1 MTHYKLALWG
11 LGATWVALGLAGITA
26 VYSGFHTSA
35 GLSSVTLAFLTALAV
50 LTLSEVLRLT
60 RLMRAEK
67 IKAQE
72 NRKT

>member
-26 VYSGFHTSA
+26 IQTGVQTSA

-60 RLMRAEK
+60 RMMRAAK
-67 IKAQE
+67 IKDQTK
-72 NRKT
+72 RKS

>member
-26 VYSGFHTSA
+26 TQTGFPDSA

-50 LTLSEVLRLT
+50 LTLSEVLRLK

-67 IKAQE
+67 IKAQSHG
-72 NRKT
+72 KS

>member
-11 LGATWVALGLAGITA
+11 LGATWAILGLAAVTA
-26 VYSGFHTSA
+26 FQAGFHTTA

-50 LTLSEVLRLT
+50 LTLSEVLRIT

-67 IKAQE
+67 VK
-72 NRKT
+72 NHSRRKT